1 MSRVFARWP
10 RRLAWLGIS
19 VGVLLALSACAPAAP
34 PTSDLAQDLLATQV
48 SLALTQTAVA
58 AAAPALPSALPSP
71 TPLLPTPTALPIPTA
86 SPTAAPTAVPTAVP
100 TLPPPPYDGPCTP
113 ELTTSDVT
121 PTWGDWD
128 SYRGYR
134 FSGKVLEGLDVPYT
148 GFLLPAGEGLPEGFA
163 MEVYALET
171 PRQLVI
177 FAERLVC
184 YQGPHPY
191 FEVTDVLALPTPA
204 MYQALSIGPGLYAHE
219 ADGMGTSFWGD
230 ARPENPMAFL
240 GLVLGVDCTPPVPRV
255 SVVQMEVDPAVLPA
269 VYTPDTRVPVQV
281 TQAWYFDA
289 AGSQRLVPLDSSAWT
304 CQTTYGP

>member
-1 MSRVFARWP
+1 MSRIFAHWP

-134 FSGKVLEGLDVPYT
+134 TDGLVLPVTRYRTFALDLDNLWGGR
-148 GFLLPAGEGLPEGFA
+148 GFGI
-163 MEVYALET
+163 EVYDQVEPGHLVFFVL
-171 PRQLVI
+171 RQ
-177 FAERLVC
+177 VC
-184 YQGPHPY
+184 HDYG
-191 FEVTDVLALPTPA
+191 EVTDVLVIPKPGRNQSILLTPRRYEYSNEFFEPSVA
-204 MYQALSIGPGLYAHE
+204 
-219 ADGMGTSFWGD
+219 
-230 ARPENPMAFL
+230 ENPMGML
-240 GLVLGVDCTPPVPRV
+240 GLVLDIECSTPPAPFTLLQ
-255 SVVQMEVDPAVLPA
+255 VQVDPAILPP
-269 VYTPDTRVPVQV
+269 TFDEEIRVPVQV
-281 TQAWYFDA
+281 TQGWWLDVA
-289 AGSQRLVPLDSSAWT
+289 ATQRFQPVDPHI
-304 CQTTYGP
+304 YGACEVYLGLG